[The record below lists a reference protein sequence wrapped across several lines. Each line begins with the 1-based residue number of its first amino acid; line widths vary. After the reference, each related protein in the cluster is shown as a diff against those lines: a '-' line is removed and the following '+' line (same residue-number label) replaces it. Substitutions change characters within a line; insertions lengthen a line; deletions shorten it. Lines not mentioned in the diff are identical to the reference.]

1 MRILARSILVAAPI
15 CLAQA
20 APVVYD
26 FNDPKQVNTI
36 SFSLDSTLEPFAG
49 LAYGVGGQV
58 TFDPDRPEATTGKIT
73 VPSGLVLVPNTDM
86 LRTLQSDEWLD
97 TANHPEISFEFRR
110 VAKVE
115 KKPGREFVL
124 EVEGEMRIKGKA
136 KNLSLTI
143 SATHLPDQVRERGGG
158 REGDLLA
165 LRTSFT
171 FRRADFDIKPT
182 ISPKKVG
189 ESVVVTSAIVGYG
202 GGAPSP
208 KP

>member
-1 MRILARSILVAAPI
+1 MRPTLLLALLPLPWLAVHAAP
-15 CLAQA
+15 Q
-20 APVVYD
+20 VYD

-36 SFSLDSTLEPFAG
+36 SFSLDSALEPFAG

-58 TFDPDRPEATTGKIT
+58 TFDPDRPESLSGKIV
-73 VPSGLVLVPNTDM
+73 VPSGLVLVPNSDM
-86 LRTLQSDEWLD
+86 LRTLQGEEWLD
-97 TANHPEISFEFRR
+97 TANHPEISFEIRR

-115 KKPGREFVL
+115 KKPNREFLL

-136 KNLSLTI
+136 RNLNLRI

-165 LRTSFT
+165 LRTT
-171 FRRADFDIKPT
+171 FAFQRADFDIKPS

-202 GGAPSP
+202 GGTPTP